1 MKISNKTS
9 SCCYRVMYFPV
20 LFWII
25 LHKVGLISDLSIP
38 PDAKAD
44 LKAFWLIRVGQN
56 TLQKK
61 KETAFGSIQKIKCN
75 HLKKT
80 HSFSELSKVLQPETE
95 DKRSL
100 NTNCLVCLTTCP
112 SDSPAALNTGLK
124 LAVVNIVTWPKWQDL
139 KHSRQLAR
147 LQFTGLLFIQHCKVR
162 ENNRLVCFQRC
173 EEYYAYVT
181 DGSVNWK
188 ISSSY
193 RSSGRFSSPSAKN
206 VGNGGFLLQSL

>member
-1 MKISNKTS
+1 MPRQIWK
-9 SCCYRVMYFPV
+9 
-20 LFWII
+20 LFDWSE
-25 LHKVGLISDLSIP
+25 LVRTPS
-38 PDAKAD
+38 
-44 LKAFWLIRVGQN
+44 
-56 TLQKK
+56 KK
-61 KETAFGSIQKIKCN
+61 KRKQRLAAFRKLNATI
-75 HLKKT
+75 LKKT

-124 LAVVNIVTWPKWQDL
+124 LAVVNLITWPKWQDL

-162 ENNRLVCFQRC
+162 ENNRIVCFQRC